1 MNELISYISLYV
13 LILAAL
19 VLTVGFAWLLVVGRH
34 IAKRNRFYYA
44 EWEEMQQRIRK
55 RKELNGRGTD
65 HQVDL
70 AAKEGRGGWVG
81 GKK

>member
-19 VLTVGFAWLLVVGRH
+19 VLTVGFAWLL
-34 IAKRNRFYYA
+34 
-44 EWEEMQQRIRK
+44 
-55 RKELNGRGTD
+55 
-65 HQVDL
+65 
-70 AAKEGRGGWVG
+70 KEGRGGWVG